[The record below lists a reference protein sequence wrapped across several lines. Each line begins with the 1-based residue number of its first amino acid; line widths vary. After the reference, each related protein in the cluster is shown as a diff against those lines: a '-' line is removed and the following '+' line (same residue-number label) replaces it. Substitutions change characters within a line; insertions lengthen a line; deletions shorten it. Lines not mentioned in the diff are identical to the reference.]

1 MMKKLIALSFAL
13 LFVISSSL
21 FSGFAAEIKDIK
33 TDANK
38 ITAEVALSDK
48 DKIDKDSVSATI
60 DGKPLNIDGV
70 EVKEEAAEYIVLI
83 DTSLSLS
90 NAHFEAEKSAVKAL
104 RKSIGK
110 NDKLS
115 LYTFDT
121 KTVKILDGS
130 ESAED
135 ADKKISA
142 LKASGQDT
150 AFYGA
155 MKELASKAKSSGS
168 GKVIPVVFTDGVET
182 LNKSGRA
189 DAVKSI
195 KDSKVAI
202 TALYP
207 DVTSE
212 KDVSSL
218 KDFMKECGGKSASF
232 NVKNASDKLSET
244 GKSAGAKTASIVMAA
259 TDTIAANDKAV
270 LSIDLGDGKAITKET
285 PVKAWQTETAE
296 ITAEATGTETESKA
310 ESTTAANTET
320 TTKTSAGLLEEY
332 GDILKIAIPA
342 LAALIL
348 LIVALIVVKKIR
360 GGKKAK
366 PEESP
371 VTPSVTE
378 EVKPE
383 EPAAVTEEPEDIN
396 EPEITEP
403 EVTEEATAEEPEA
416 SDEGEISEETPAEA
430 EETEEREKTPEEIEA
445 EEKAKAEAE
454 ERARQRAE
462 KLEQLKATAAAR
474 AATMAQMGSEAK
486 AAAEAKAARAESD
499 RKAKARAEKEAAAAA
514 KERAKKE
521 KANKKKMKEEGAGFQ
536 FYFVD
541 KK

>member
-1 MMKKLIALSFAL
+1 MKKLIAMSFAL

-135 ADKKISA
+135 ADKKVSA

-285 PVKAWQTETAE
+285 PVKAWQADTAKVTE
-296 ITAEATGTETESKA
+296 TETESKA
-310 ESTTAANTET
+310 ESTTAASTET
-320 TTKTSAGLLEEY
+320 TTKASTGLLEEY

-348 LIVALIVVKKIR
+348 LIVALILVKKIR
-360 GGKKAK
+360 GGKKD
-366 PEESP
+366 
-371 VTPSVTE
+371 
-378 EVKPE
+378 KPE
-383 EPAAVTEEPEDIN
+383 EPPVTPTVTEEIKPEDPVAVTEEPEEIK

-403 EVTEEATAEEPEA
+403 EVTEEAPAEEPEA
-416 SDEGEISEETPAEA
+416 YDDGEISEETPAEA

>member
-1 MMKKLIALSFAL
+1 MKKLIALSFAL

-104 RKSIGK
+104 RNSIGK

-130 ESAED
+130 ESSED

-182 LNKSGRA
+182 LNKSGRS

-244 GKSAGAKTASIVMAA
+244 VKSAGAKTASIVMAS
-259 TDTIAANDKAV
+259 TDTIAANDKAII
-270 LSIDLGDGKAITKET
+270 SIDLGDGKAITKET
-285 PVKAWQTETAE
+285 PVKAWQAE
-296 ITAEATGTETESKA
+296 TAEATETETESKA
-310 ESTTAANTET
+310 ESTTAASTET
-320 TTKTSAGLLEEY
+320 TTKASSGLLEEY

-360 GGKKAK
+360 GGKKDK
-366 PEESP
+366 PEEPP

-383 EPAAVTEEPEDIN
+383 EPVAVTEEPEEIN

-403 EVTEEATAEEPEA
+403 EVTEDAPAEEPEA
-416 SDEGEISEETPAEA
+416 SDDGEISEETPADA

-499 RKAKARAEKEAAAAA
+499 RKARARAEKEAAAAA

>member
-1 MMKKLIALSFAL
+1 MKKLIALSFAL

-21 FSGFAAEIKDIK
+21 FSGFAAEIKDIN

-38 ITAEVALSDK
+38 ITADVALSDK
-48 DKIDKDSVSATI
+48 DKIDKDSVSASI

-150 AFYGA
+150 AFYAA
-155 MKELASKAKSSGS
+155 MKELASKSKSSDN
-168 GKVIPVVFTDGVET
+168 KVIPVVFTDGVET

-195 KDSKVAI
+195 KDSKVSI

-212 KDVSSL
+212 KDVGSL
-218 KDFMKECGGKSASF
+218 KDFMKECGGKTASF
-232 NVKNASDKLSET
+232 NVKNASEKLSET
-244 GKSAGAKTASIVMAA
+244 SKKAGAKTASIIMAA
-259 TDTIAANDKAV
+259 TDSIAANDKAV
-270 LSIDLGDGKAITKET
+270 LSIDLGDGNTITKET
-285 PVKAWQTETAE
+285 PVKAWQAESAETTEK
-296 ITAEATGTETESKA
+296 ETESTA
-310 ESTTAANTET
+310 ESSTTATTET
-320 TTKTSAGLLEEY
+320 TTKAAAGLLEEY

-360 GGKKAK
+360 GGKKDK
-366 PEESP
+366 PEEPP

-378 EVKPE
+378 EVKSE
-383 EPAAVTEEPEDIN
+383 EPVAVTEEPEKIN

-403 EVTEEATAEEPEA
+403 EVTEEAPAEEPET
-416 SDEGEISEETPAEA
+416 SDDGEISEETPAEA

-462 KLEQLKATAAAR
+462 KLEQLRATAAAR
-474 AATMAQMGSEAK
+474 AATMAQMGSETK